1 MHVIFGYKVE
11 IDEKATREWYD
22 AASEWGCSC
31 GSCRN
36 FLTLAYKR
44 ELPAPVLAALDDLH
58 IPPEKATY
66 VCELYSDSKGSCYQF
81 SYRIAGT
88 IIDGNERVSARKS
101 WGAVCCCH
109 DLQIASPNGHLCHI
123 RRPLRDLIGGQ
134 LGTH

>member
-81 SYRIAGT
+81 
-88 IIDGNERVSARKS
+88 
-101 WGAVCCCH
+101 VCCCH
-109 DLQIASPNGHLCHI
+109 DPYPYGAPDFPKPHFDLEFNVVL
-123 RRPLRDLIGGQ
+123 PLSEV
-134 LGTH
+134 TYEK